1 MRKGLIFGGGAVAAI
16 VVVVVVILLVALA
29 SVDSIVK
36 EAIERVGSDV
46 TKTQVTVDDVDISIK
61 SGQGTIK
68 GLTIG
73 NPQGFNERV
82 MRIGEA
88 RVVLDIGTLTSD
100 TIVIKEI
107 AVTAPQVTVEVN
119 QSGTNVSKLQD
130 TLSQAG
136 AGSGGGSAG
145 GGSGGNPED
154 EKKIVIDRITIADGR
169 VELKAAQLDKGIGA
183 DLPSITLR
191 DIGKDKGGASAD
203 EVAKVILAAVSSAAG
218 QAAVKSGVLQQLGGD
233 AGDKAKSL
241 LEKGAGGLKNILNRN

>member
-1 MRKGLIFGGGAVAAI
+1 MRKGLIYGGGAVAVV

-46 TKTQVTVDDVDISIK
+46 TKTEVTVDDVDISIK

-88 RVVLDIGTLTSD
+88 RIVLDIGTLTSD

-119 QSGTNVSKLQD
+119 QGGTNVSKLQE
-130 TLSQAG
+130 TLSQGG
-136 AGSGGGSAG
+136 AGGGSAG

-154 EKKIVIDRITIADGR
+154 QKKIVIDRITIADGR

>member
-1 MRKGLIFGGGAVAAI
+1 MRKGLIYGGGAVAVV

-46 TKTQVTVDDVDISIK
+46 TKTEVTVDDVDISIK

-88 RVVLDIGTLTSD
+88 RIVLDIGTLTSD

-119 QSGTNVSKLQD
+119 QGGTNVSKLQD
-130 TLSQAG
+130 TLSQG
-136 AGSGGGSAG
+136 ATGGGGGAG

>member
-1 MRKGLIFGGGAVAAI
+1 MRKGLIYGGGAVAVV

-46 TKTQVTVDDVDISIK
+46 TKTEVTVDDVDISIK

-88 RVVLDIGTLTSD
+88 RIVLDIGTLTSD

-119 QSGTNVSKLQD
+119 QGGTNVSKLQE
-130 TLSQAG
+130 TLSQGG
-136 AGSGGGSAG
+136 AGGGSAG

-154 EKKIVIDRITIADGR
+154 QKKIVIDRITIADGR

-241 LEKGAGGLKNILNRN
+241 LEKGTGGLKNILNRN